1 MSVVRIITGV
11 PTMWVDYGKY
21 MSFWSGQMRLPTI
34 YECAYEADVRKVG
47 FHFICLG
54 A

>member
-1 MSVVRIITGV
+1 MSLYELS
-11 PTMWVDYGKY
+11 P
-21 MSFWSGQMRLPTI
+21 GQKKLSVI